1 MRLPAPVS
9 YSLRVLVGQWRLWL
23 SLAWLP
29 LAGAVVVILLQA
41 SVTACTDARGP
52 DCFADVLPYGPARA
66 LAAWSGLL
74 IYGLYGLCFVPAITA
89 LYRRLLIEPDATGAG
104 RIRLSGAELRY
115 AGYSLLFFYLAMVIG
130 QSIWFLLW
138 PYYVVEFGALPQPP
152 GWFVAYVGHPLELLV
167 ILLLLLALARFYLVL
182 PDAALGRRGRFLDLF
197 AHSRGHLLAIVLA
210 LVVVRMLSIVV
221 GAVIDL
227 PGGLVLELVQGLG
240 VDAVSTIETVIVRAA
255 SFADDYVRA
264 VGSAAVLA
272 WFYRK
277 LVMSR
282 EE

>member
-1 MRLPAPVS
+1 MTLPKPVS
-9 YSLRVLVGQWRLWL
+9 YSLQVLVGQWRLWL

-29 LAGAVVVILLQA
+29 LAGAVVVTLLQV
-41 SVTACTDARGP
+41 SVNGCTDARGI
-52 DCFADVLPYGPARA
+52 DCFADMLPYGAARA

-89 LYRRLLIEPDATGAG
+89 LYRRLLLEPDATGAG
-104 RIRLSGAELRY
+104 RIRVSRAELRY
-115 AGYSLLFFYLAMVIG
+115 AGYSLLFFYLVTVVG
-130 QSIWFLLW
+130 QSLWFWLW
-138 PYYVVEFGALPQPP
+138 PTYVVELGTLPQPP
-152 GWFVAYVGHPLELLV
+152 GWFVAYVGNPLELLV

-227 PGGLVLELVQGLG
+227 PGGLALELVQGPS
-240 VDAVSTIETVIVRAA
+240 VDAVSTVETVIVRAA
-255 SFADDYVRA
+255 TFANDYVRA

>member
-1 MRLPAPVS
+1 M
-9 YSLRVLVGQWRLWL
+9 
-23 SLAWLP
+23 
-29 LAGAVVVILLQA
+29 
-41 SVTACTDARGP
+41 
-52 DCFADVLPYGPARA
+52 
-66 LAAWSGLL
+66 
-74 IYGLYGLCFVPAITA
+74 
-89 LYRRLLIEPDATGAG
+89 
-104 RIRLSGAELRY
+104 
-115 AGYSLLFFYLAMVIG
+115 
-130 QSIWFLLW
+130 
-138 PYYVVEFGALPQPP
+138 
-152 GWFVAYVGHPLELLV
+152 V

-182 PDAALGRRGRFLDLF
+182 PDAALGGRGRFLDLF

-227 PGGLVLELVQGLG
+227 PGGLALELVQGPS

-255 SFADDYVRA
+255 TFANDYVRA

>member
-1 MRLPAPVS
+1 MRLPAPIS
-9 YSLRVLVGQWRLWL
+9 YSLEVLVGQWRLWM

-29 LAGAVVVILLQA
+29 LAGAAAVTLLQA
-41 SVTACTDARGP
+41 SVNECIDARGI
-52 DCFADVLPYGPARA
+52 DCFADVLPYGAARA

-89 LYRRLLIEPDATGAG
+89 LYRRLLTEPDATGAA

-115 AGYSLLFFYLAMVIG
+115 AGYSLLFFYLTMVMG
-130 QSIWFLLW
+130 QSLWFLLW
-138 PYYVVEFGALPQPP
+138 PHYVVELGTLPQPP
-152 GWFVAYVGHPLELLV
+152 GWFVAYVGHPLQLLV

-197 AHSRGHLLAIVLA
+197 AHSRGNVLAIVLA
-210 LVVVRMLSIVV
+210 LVVVRMLSIIVR
-221 GAVIDL
+221 AAIDV
-227 PGGLVLELVQGLG
+227 PGGLAVELVQGPS
-240 VDAVSTIETVIVRAA
+240 VDTASIMETVIVRVA

-272 WFYRK
+272 WFYRR

>member
-1 MRLPAPVS
+1 MTLPKPVS
-9 YSLRVLVGQWRLWL
+9 YSLQVLVGQWRLWL

-29 LAGAVVVILLQA
+29 LAGAVVVTLLQA
-41 SVTACTDARGP
+41 SVNECTDTRGI
-52 DCFADVLPYGPARA
+52 DCFADVLPYGAARA

-89 LYRRLLIEPDATGAG
+89 LYRRLLTEPDATGAG

-115 AGYSLLFFYLAMVIG
+115 AGYSLLFFYLTTVVG
-130 QSIWFLLW
+130 QSLWFWLW
-138 PYYVVEFGALPQPP
+138 PIYVVELGTLPQPP
-152 GWFVAYVGHPLELLV
+152 GLFVAYVGHPLELLV

-182 PDAALGRRGRFLDLF
+182 PDAALGRRGRFLDLL

-227 PGGLVLELVQGLG
+227 PGGLALELVQGPS
-240 VDAVSTIETVIVRAA
+240 VDTVSTIETVIVRAA
-255 SFADDYVRA
+255 TFANDYVRA